1 MMLPL
6 DLWSGRQLNIIAQAN
21 RLRRLHDGYKLPDY
35 QRNLVVVLIFNAGEI
50 EQYETYNHCNK
61 INVFTA
67 HLMSLFKCLRQQI

>member
-35 QRNLVVVLIFNAGEI
+35 QRNLVVVLLFNAE
-50 EQYETYNHCNK
+50 E
-61 INVFTA
+61 
-67 HLMSLFKCLRQQI
+67 L